1 MKLSI
6 IIPCFNQRNVIVETL
21 KSLNNIPEKIDKE
34 IILVDD
40 RSRDDFREFLRDH
53 ISNKVNILALHKSKG
68 GRAAALRTG
77 LSQAT
82 GEIIL
87 LLDFGVNY
95 QPEDYLTFLK
105 PILELNADIV
115 WVPYSY
121 KTNSLPV
128 GSFWIFFWNR
138 FLTVYSNFFN
148 NINLTHFR
156 AGGILFNKKFFNR
169 IVINQDR
176 GLLEPQLLSL
186 FVEAKSQIYEI
197 NIQHNHLAKS
207 LSFRE
212 YIYTFYSI
220 LKYHLFS
227 K

>member
-6 IIPCFNQRNVIVETL
+6 IIPCFNQRNVITKTL
-21 KSLNNIPEKIDKE
+21 KSLDNIPKRFDKE

-40 RSRDDFREFLRDH
+40 GSRDDFRKFLRDH
-53 ISNKVNILALHKSKG
+53 IRNKVNTLALHKSKG
-68 GRAAALRTG
+68 GRTAALRTG

-115 WVPYSY
+115 WVPYAY
-121 KTNSLPV
+121 NTNSLPV
-128 GSFWIFFWNR
+128 SSFWIFFWNR
-138 FLTVYSNFFN
+138 FLTLYSNFFS

-156 AGGILFNKKFFNR
+156 AGGILFRKKFFSK
-169 IVINQDR
+169 IVINEDR
-176 GLLEPQLLSL
+176 GFLEPQLLAL

-197 NIQHNHLAKS
+197 NTQHNHLAKS
-207 LSFRE
+207 LSFKE
-212 YIYTFYSI
+212 SIYTFYSI

-227 K
+227 